1 MEEIPFITLDLKI
14 DLPQIF
20 NLLDDIRRLSAD
32 LPCFFKSHIHNHDTL
47 SGFFV
52 KTKTLTNDMSKRNK
66 TSYYVSNRW
75 SNSKA
80 TSCPGHRHPGKC
92 GQQRPPTMENHPGFE
107 PRRVQQI
114 PKVVSRRCFSFFRW
128 CFGIKFRR
136 GSKKKQLDW
145 WSWVMILIHGQLVQ
159 LGSFMVFRWYYLEA
173 KDKYSKWP

>member
-52 KTKTLTNDMSKRNK
+52 KTKTLTNDVSKRNK

-114 PKVVSRRCFSFFRW
+114 PKVVSRRCFSFFVDVLVLNLGGEAR
-128 CFGIKFRR
+128 KN
-136 GSKKKQLDW
+136 
-145 WSWVMILIHGQLVQ
+145 SWIDGHELWYWY
-159 LGSFMVFRWYYLEA
+159 MVSWYN
-173 KDKYSKWP
+173 